1 MNNIEN
7 FDGVVELILADL
19 YKNLPVPIDVC
30 AIEYAKKAEV
40 IPPRQDG
47 IEYNEHT
54 YHDVAQDAIAWLI
67 NENFISKE
75 TLSTNPY
82 SAYSCVLTNK
92 GIQYLLSQ

>member
-19 YKNLPVPIDVC
+19 YKNFPVPMDVC
-30 AIEYAKKAEV
+30 AIEYAKKAGV
-40 IPPRQDG
+40 LPPEQDG
-47 IEYNEHT
+47 IEYNEHA
-54 YHDVAQDAIAWLI
+54 YHVIAQNAIAWMV
-67 NENFISKE
+67 NENIISKE
-75 TLSTNPY
+75 TLSTNPD